1 MEARHRDFGRQAR
14 LSHPVPPDTV
24 PITGDTIRSVT
35 AKLYENSLKKVPED
49 TKSALR
55 RAGRTESAELGRKTL
70 TIMLKSADAAE
81 SGGQLV
87 CSDVG
92 VPVYLVRIGTRVRF
106 DGRIRQAI
114 TDGFADLVD
123 RIDPPIL
130 KMVTNPLTLQR
141 SYKGRGMPIVTWDL
155 IDDADYVEIVCSPKA
170 LGTGRW
176 EAVETFV
183 SPSLEIIENYV
194 LDMVIR
200 AGSQPCLPMVVGVGI
215 GGTLDYAAKMAK
227 EALLRPVGD
236 TNSEPELAGMEQR
249 LLAAVNA
256 TGFGPMG
263 TGGDNTAM
271 AVHVDYCAG
280 HGYTPVA
287 VSINCW
293 INRRTRARIYDSGEV
308 VWGE

>member
-1 MEARHRDFGRQAR
+1 M
-14 LSHPVPPDTV
+14 PDWTEGSRSAV
-24 PITGDTIRSVT
+24 PITDEIIRAVT
-35 AKLYENSLKKVPED
+35 AKLYEESLKKVPED
-49 TKSALR
+49 TKDALR
-55 RAGRTESAELGRKTL
+55 RAGRAETAALGRKTIA
-70 TIMLKSADAAE
+70 IMLESAEAAE
-81 SGGQLV
+81 GGGRLV

-106 DGRIRQAI
+106 EGKIRQAI
-114 TDGFADLVD
+114 VDGFADLVD
-123 RIDPPIL
+123 RIQPPIL
-130 KMVTNPLTLQR
+130 QMVTNPLTLQR

-155 IDDADYVEIVCSPKA
+155 IDDADYVDIVCSPKA

-183 SPSLEIIENYV
+183 SPSLETIENYV

-227 EALLRPVGD
+227 EALLRPVGSV
-236 TNSEPELAGMEQR
+236 NPNAELTDMEQR

-263 TGGDNTAM
+263 TGGDSTAM
-271 AVHVDYCAG
+271 AVHIDYCAG

-287 VSINCW
+287 VCVNCW
-293 INRRTRARIYDSGEV
+293 INRRTSARIYDSGDV

>member
-1 MEARHRDFGRQAR
+1 MA
-14 LSHPVPPDTV
+14 
-24 PITGDTIRSVT
+24 ITSELVRSVS
-35 AKLYENSLKKVPED
+35 AKLYEDSLKRIPQD
-49 TKSALR
+49 TKAALR
-55 RAGRTESAELGRKTL
+55 RAAEAETAELGRKFL
-70 TIMLKSADAAE
+70 AIMLKGADAAE
-81 SGGQLV
+81 DGGQLV

-92 VPVYLVRIGTRVRF
+92 VPVYLVRIGTRVSF
-106 DGRIRQAI
+106 EGRIRQAI

-123 RIDPPIL
+123 KIQPPIL
-130 KMVTNPLTLQR
+130 KMVTDPLTLRR
-141 SYKGRGMPIVTWDL
+141 SYKGKGMPIVTWEL
-155 IDDADYVEIVCSPKA
+155 IDDADYVEIICSPKA

-183 SPSLEIIENYV
+183 SPSLETIEKYV

-200 AGSQPCLPMVVGVGI
+200 AGSQPCLPMVIGVGI

-227 EALLRPVGD
+227 EALLRPLGQ
-236 TNSEPELAGMEQR
+236 TNPEPVLADMETR

-263 TGGDNTAM
+263 TGGDSTAM

-287 VSINCW
+287 VCINCW
-293 INRRTRARIYDSGEV
+293 INRRTRARIYDSGAV
-308 VWGE
+308 QWGE

>member
-1 MEARHRDFGRQAR
+1 M
-14 LSHPVPPDTV
+14 
-24 PITGDTIRSVT
+24 PITGELIRTVT

-49 TKSALR
+49 TKRALR
-55 RAGRTESAELGRKTL
+55 GAERVESAALGRKTL
-70 TIMLKSADAAE
+70 AIMLDSASAAE
-81 SGGQLV
+81 RGGQLV

-92 VPVYLVRIGTRVRF
+92 VPVYLVRVGTRVRF
-106 DGRIRQAI
+106 EGKIRQAI
-114 TDGFADLVD
+114 IDGFADLVA
-123 RIDPPIL
+123 RVQPPIL
-130 KMVTNPLTLQR
+130 QMVTNPLTRQR
-141 SYKGRGMPIVTWDL
+141 SYAGRGMPIVTWDL
-155 IDDADYVEIVCSPKA
+155 IDDADYIDIVCSPKA

-183 SPSLEIIENYV
+183 SPTLETIEQYI

-236 TNSEPELAGMEQR
+236 VNPDAELSDMERR
-249 LLAAVNA
+249 LLAAIND

-263 TGGDNTAM
+263 TGGDSTAM
-271 AVHVDYCAG
+271 AVHIDYCAG

-287 VSINCW
+287 VCINCW
-293 INRRTRARIYDSGEV
+293 INRRTRARIYDSGDV
-308 VWGE
+308 VWSE

>member
-1 MEARHRDFGRQAR
+1 M
-14 LSHPVPPDTV
+14 
-24 PITGDTIRSVT
+24 PITEATVRSVT
-35 AKLYENSLKKVPED
+35 AKLYEASLRRIPED
-49 TKSALR
+49 TRQALR
-55 RAGRTESAELGRKTL
+55 KAERSETAVLGRKTL
-70 TIMLKSADAAE
+70 TVMLKSAAAAE
-81 SGGQLV
+81 GGGQFL
-87 CSDVG
+87 CSDAG
-92 VPVYLVRIGTRVRF
+92 VPVYLVRIGTRVRLE
-106 DGRIRQAI
+106 GRIRQAI

-123 RIDPPIL
+123 NIQPPIL

-141 SYKGRGMPIVTWDL
+141 SYKGRGMPIVTWEV

-183 SPSLEIIENYV
+183 SPSLETIEQYV
-194 LDMVIR
+194 LDTVIR

-227 EALLRPVGD
+227 EALLRPVG
-236 TNSEPELAGMEQR
+236 SENAEPVLLDMERR

-287 VSINCW
+287 VCINCW
-293 INRRTRARIYDSGEV
+293 INRRTSARIYDSGEV
-308 VWGE
+308 AWD